1 MEIRDYVLG
10 VVLGASAVTF
20 LPRVLPL
27 VVLSRIALPPWLER
41 WLGYIPVAVLDALLA
56 QGSLLANDRISL
68 PPDNLVPL
76 AAIAAL
82 AVAIMT
88 RSLVATVLTGIV
100 AMALLRQLGG

>member
-1 MEIRDYVLG
+1 MGIRDYVLG
-10 VVLGASAVTF
+10 VVLGAAAVTF

-41 WLGYIPVAVLDALLA
+41 WLGYVPVAVLAALLA
-56 QGSLLANDRISL
+56 QGALVANGRVSL

-76 AAIAAL
+76 AAMVSL

-88 RSLVATVLTGIV
+88 RSLVATVLSGIV
-100 AMALLRQLGG
+100 AMALLRQIWG